1 MFVRPTKLAE
11 AMVIAAA
18 NQIKVDHKSPNAKM
32 RSIEHWI
39 ARRVAANT
47 ERKGFGLVT
56 EFDQRPNKKV

>member
-1 MFVRPTKLAE
+1 MFVRPTAL
-11 AMVIAAA
+11 AAA
-18 NQIKVDHKSPNAKM
+18 FVNAAVKHREELTKVDHQ
-32 RSIEHWI
+32 RWI